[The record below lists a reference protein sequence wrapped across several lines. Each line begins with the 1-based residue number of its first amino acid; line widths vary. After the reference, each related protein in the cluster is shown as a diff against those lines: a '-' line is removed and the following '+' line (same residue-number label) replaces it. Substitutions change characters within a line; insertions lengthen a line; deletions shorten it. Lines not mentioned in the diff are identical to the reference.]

1 MNEEEKT
8 KEQLITEL
16 VELRKRISEIEKSET
31 QRNKTEEALR
41 EAEARYRGIFENAVE
56 GIFQTTPDGYFLAIN
71 PALARML
78 GYGSIEELIAELP
91 EDMSKYRV

>member
-1 MNEEEKT
+1 MTDEDKTNE
-8 KEQLITEL
+8 QPITEL
-16 VELRKRISEIEKSET
+16 VELRKRIAELEKSET
-31 QRNKTEEALR
+31 RHKQTEEALR

-78 GYGSIEELIAELP
+78 GYGHRRT
-91 EDMSKYRV
+91 YG